1 MLFFMSDVF
10 FVFQVSLPTAAWV
23 LAFCHNSAS
32 KLAGYSDMLPQE
44 ASFRFPLFAFRYLNS
59 VCFLKS

>member
-1 MLFFMSDVF
+1 MF

-23 LAFCHNSAS
+23 LAFCQTPAS
-32 KLAGYSDMLPQE
+32 KLAGYTEMLPLE
-44 ASFRFPLFAFRYLNS
+44 AAFRSPFSVFRYLNS